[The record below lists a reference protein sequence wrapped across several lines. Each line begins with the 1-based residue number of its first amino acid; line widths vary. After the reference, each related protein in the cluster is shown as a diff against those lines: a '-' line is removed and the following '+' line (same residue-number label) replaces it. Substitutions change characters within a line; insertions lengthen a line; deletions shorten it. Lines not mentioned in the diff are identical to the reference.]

1 MSTSYS
7 NTLLLAKQGAGENA
21 NTWGTILND
30 NVIDMVDNAFSTN
43 ITGAIDFSTETTIT
57 LTQNN
62 GLGDQ
67 SRLTVLG
74 ITGTRG
80 DSTSIVSLIV
90 PTFTTADGG
99 SNGVTWGGKMYIVR
113 NPNNFKVKVYNAG
126 NVGSNVPKN
135 STMGVLTTPTT
146 VVPLF
151 SGFYSSSVG
160 DTANQ
165 INSSFLQSVSIGV
178 TAGDPSFNYGRIT
191 QSSISATS
199 FNNGLIT
206 NLSATG
212 AATLAGHTTF
222 SSIATFNGDV
232 SVNKRSMCAMTT
244 IVCSATTT
252 IDLALTNF
260 FYVKASGAVAGAV
273 SVSLATPT
281 NGLVGQT
288 GAIYLVNG
296 TSAGNSTFTFP
307 TSVWKF
313 PGGIA
318 PTKTAAAGSV
328 DLLTYFVRD
337 VSSDGTLKA
346 IDIAAISNFTA
357 S

>member
-1 MSTSYS
+1 MATSYT
-7 NTLLLAKQGAGENA
+7 NTILLAKQGAGENA

-43 ITGAIDFSTETTIT
+43 ITGSIDFSTATTIT
-57 LTQNN
+57 LSQNN

-67 SRLTVLG
+67 SRLTVIGL
-74 ITGTRG
+74 TGTRS
-80 DSTSIVSLIV
+80 DATSIVNLVV
-90 PTFTTADGG
+90 PTFTTATNNNV
-99 SNGVTWGGKMYIVR
+99 SWGGKMYIVR
-113 NPNNFKVKVYNAG
+113 NPNNFKVNIYNAG
-126 NVGSNVPKN
+126 NTGSSIPKY
-135 STMGVLTTPTT
+135 STMGLLATPTS

-151 SGFYSSSVG
+151 SGFYAAS
-160 DTANQ
+160 TADNTNQ
-165 INSSFLQSVSIGV
+165 IGSSFLQSVSIGISG
-178 TAGDPSFNYGRIT
+178 GDSSFNYGRIT
-191 QSSISATS
+191 QSSISASS

-212 AATLAGHTTF
+212 PALLTGKTTF
-222 SSIATFNGDV
+222 SSVATFNGDV

-252 IDLALTNF
+252 IDLSQTNF

-273 SVSLATPT
+273 AVSLTTPT

-296 TSAGNSTFTFP
+296 TSAGNSTFNFP

>member
-1 MSTSYS
+1 MATSYT

-43 ITGAIDFSTETTIT
+43 ITGSIDFSTATTIT
-57 LTQNN
+57 LSQNN

-74 ITGTRG
+74 LTGTRS
-80 DSTSIVSLIV
+80 DATSIVNLVV
-90 PTFTTADGG
+90 PTFTTATNNNV
-99 SNGVTWGGKMYIVR
+99 SWGGKMYIVR
-113 NPNNFKVKVYNAG
+113 NPNNFKVKIYNAG
-126 NVGSNVPKN
+126 NTGSSVPKY
-135 STMGVLTTPTT
+135 STMGLLATPTT

-151 SGFYSSSVG
+151 SGFYAAS
-160 DTANQ
+160 TADNTNQ
-165 INSSFLQSVSIGV
+165 IGSSFLQSVSIGISG
-178 TAGDPSFNYGRIT
+178 GDSSFNYGRIT
-191 QSSISATS
+191 ESSISSSS

-212 AATLAGHTTF
+212 PALLTGKTIF
-222 SSIATFNGDV
+222 SSVATFNGDV

-252 IDLALTNF
+252 IDLSQTNF
-260 FYVKASGAVAGAV
+260 FYVKASGAITGAV
-273 SVSLATPT
+273 AVSLATPK

-296 TSAGNSTFTFP
+296 GNAGGSTFSFP

-318 PTKTAAAGSV
+318 PIKTAAAGSV

-337 VSSDGTLKA
+337 VSSNGTLKA
-346 IDIAAISNFTA
+346 IDVAAISNFTA

>member
-1 MSTSYS
+1 MATSYT
-7 NTLLLAKQGAGENA
+7 NTILLAKQGAGENA

-43 ITGAIDFSTETTIT
+43 ITGSIDFSTATTIT
-57 LTQNN
+57 LSQNN

-67 SRLTVLG
+67 SRLTVIGL
-74 ITGTRG
+74 TGTRS
-80 DSTSIVSLIV
+80 DATSIVNLVV
-90 PTFTTADGG
+90 PTFTTATNNNV
-99 SNGVTWGGKMYIVR
+99 SWGGKMYIVR
-113 NPNNFKVKVYNAG
+113 NPNNFKVNIYNAG

-135 STMGVLTTPTT
+135 STMGLLATPTS

-151 SGFYSSSVG
+151 SGFYAAS
-160 DTANQ
+160 TADNTNQ
-165 INSSFLQSVSIGV
+165 IGSSFLQSVSIGISG
-178 TAGDPSFNYGRIT
+178 GDSSFNYGRIT
-191 QSSISATS
+191 QSSISASS

-212 AATLAGHTTF
+212 PALLTGKTTF
-222 SSIATFNGDV
+222 SSVATFNGDV

-244 IVCSATTT
+244 I
-252 IDLALTNF
+252 
-260 FYVKASGAVAGAV
+260 
-273 SVSLATPT
+273 PT

-296 TSAGNSTFTFP
+296 TSAGNSTFNFP

-337 VSSDGTLKA
+337 VSSNGTLKA
-346 IDIAAISNFTA
+346 IDVAAISNFTA

>member
-1 MSTSYS
+1 MATSYT
-7 NTLLLAKQGAGENA
+7 NTIQLAKQGAGENA

-43 ITGAIDFSTETTIT
+43 IAGALDFASETTIT
-57 LTQNN
+57 LTQNQ

-67 SRLTVLG
+67 SRLAVLG
-74 ITGTRG
+74 ITGTRS

-90 PTFTTADGG
+90 PTFTTASSG
-99 SNGVTWGGKMYIVR
+99 NGTTWGGKMYVVR
-113 NPNNFKVKVYNAG
+113 NPNNYKVKVYNAG
-126 NVGSNVPKN
+126 NAGTDVPKN
-135 STMGVLTTPTT
+135 STMGILATPTT

-151 SGFYSSSVG
+151 SGFYASSVA
-160 DTANQ
+160 DVTHNV
-165 INSSFLQSVSIGV
+165 NSTFLQSVSIGV
-178 TAGDPSFNYGRIT
+178 SGGDSSFNYGRIT

-212 AATLAGHTTF
+212 SASLAGHTTF
-222 SSIATFNGDV
+222 ASIATFNGDV

-252 IDLALTNF
+252 IDLSLTNF

-273 SVSLATPT
+273 SVSLATPV
-281 NGLVGQT
+281 NGVVGQT

-296 TSAGNSTFTFP
+296 TSAAGSKFSYP

-313 PGGIA
+313 PGGVA
-318 PTKTAAAGSV
+318 PTKTAAANSV

-346 IDIAAISNFTA
+346 IDIAAISNFK

>member
-1 MSTSYS
+1 MATSYT

-21 NTWGTILND
+21 NTWGTILNE

-43 ITGAIDFSTETTIT
+43 ITGDIDFSTLTTIA

-62 GLGDQ
+62 GRGDTG
-67 SRLTVLG
+67 RLTVLG
-74 ITGTRG
+74 LTGTRS
-80 DSTSIVSLIV
+80 DATSIVNLVV
-90 PTFTTADGG
+90 PTFTTATNDG
-99 SNGVTWGGKMYIVR
+99 VDWGGKMYIVR

-135 STMGVLTTPTT
+135 STMGLLATPTT

-151 SGFYSSSVG
+151 SGFYASSVG
-160 DTANQ
+160 DTDNQ

-178 TAGDPSFNYGRIT
+178 TAGNPSFNFGRIT

-212 AATLAGHTTF
+212 PASLAGHTTF
-222 SSIATFNGDV
+222 ASVATFNGDV

-252 IDLALTNF
+252 IDLSQTNF

-296 TSAGNSTFTFP
+296 TSAASSTFSFP